1 MAVMPKVYGYGLAL
15 LCVLALG
22 VLFCIF
28 QPKMAELRALREKKA
43 AIEAENRQLEEAIR
57 ELQNRQARFLTDSGA
72 VERTAHEANMVR
84 PDEVVFRFSTGT
96 TSSAEGRLHE

>member
-1 MAVMPKVYGYGLAL
+1 MDVMPKVYGYGLAL
-15 LCVLALG
+15 LGLLAMG

-28 QPKMAELRALREKKA
+28 QPKISELRARKAKKA
-43 AIEAENRQLEEAIR
+43 AMEAENRQLEEAVR
-57 ELQNRQARFLTDSGA
+57 ELQNRQARFLAESGA

-96 TSSAEGRLHE
+96 ASVVEGRLP